1 MIRFVKNALFA
12 VKDLVATNKQVVSV
26 FLIENQNSA
35 PTKVLINRELVAALL
50 NNILQLALSTSKKK
64 STSIYISWT
73 PINQKAS

>member
-73 PINQKAS
+73 PINQKTS